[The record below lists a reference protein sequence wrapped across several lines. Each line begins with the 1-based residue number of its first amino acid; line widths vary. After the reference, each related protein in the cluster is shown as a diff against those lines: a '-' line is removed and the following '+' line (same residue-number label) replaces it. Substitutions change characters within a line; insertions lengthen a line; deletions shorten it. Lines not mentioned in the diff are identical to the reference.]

1 MIANQEN
8 SVVKDLNYSLLQS
21 LSDKYGNAF
30 YLLESPTFEK
40 NYEELEAVFQKYYP
54 KFNIAYSY
62 KTNYI
67 PELVKIVD
75 RHGGYAEVVSDME
88 AEVAIRSGVAAERI
102 IWNGPIKNYV
112 KVEELILKGSLINI
126 DSIDELD
133 YITNLS
139 QEYPEKAFRVG
150 LRCNFD
156 VGDDV
161 VSRFGFDTTG
171 ADFKKALEIIC
182 NSKNI
187 KLISLQAHFAK
198 RKPEYWT
205 KRTEG
210 MLSVYKMVHDIY
222 GLSPEI
228 IDLGGAI
235 YGHMPDSLRNQ
246 LGIESVTFDDYASR
260 SAKLVADYFKDKTDA
275 PHLFVEPGSAIA
287 GNSMRFVGRV
297 ETIKSVRGKYIATV
311 LGSQKNISMS
321 GINPPMEVISK
332 SDSDEVYKD
341 IDLAGYTCIESD
353 FLYKGYSGKLAVG
366 DYVVFSN
373 CGSYSIVM
381 KPPFIFPNFPVIDIY
396 SDKLIKRAEVFDD
409 IFKTYVF

>member
-40 NYEELEAVFQKYYP
+40 NYEELEAAFKKYYP

-75 RHGGYAEVVSDME
+75 RHGGCAEVVSDME
-88 AEVAIRSGVAAERI
+88 AEIALRSGVAPERI
-102 IWNGPIKNYV
+102 VWNGPIKNYV
-112 KVEELILKGSLINI
+112 KVEELLFKGSLINI

-133 YITNLS
+133 YIIDFS
-139 QEYPEKAFRVG
+139 QKYPENSFRVG

-156 VGDDV
+156 VGDSV
-161 VSRFGFDTTG
+161 VSRFGFDTAG
-171 ADFKKALEIIC
+171 DDFKKALERIS
-182 NSKNI
+182 NSQNVN
-187 KLISLQAHFAK
+187 LVSLQAHFAK
-198 RKPEYWT
+198 RKPEYWI

-210 MLSVYKMVHDIY
+210 MLDVYKMVHDIY

-246 LGIESVTFDDYASR
+246 LEIESVTFDDYASR
-260 SAKLVADYFKDKTDA
+260 SAKLVADYFKDKTDT
-275 PHLFVEPGSAIA
+275 PYLFVEPGSAIA